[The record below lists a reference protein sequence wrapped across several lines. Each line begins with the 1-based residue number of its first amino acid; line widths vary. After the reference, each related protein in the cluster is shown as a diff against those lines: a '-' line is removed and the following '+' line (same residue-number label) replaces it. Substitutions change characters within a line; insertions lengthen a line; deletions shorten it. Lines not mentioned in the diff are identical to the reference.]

1 MARPRKQGLEYFP
14 FECDFFGREA
24 VVAIAGEFGL
34 KGELV
39 TVKLLCAV
47 YRNGYFVEWSELFRY
62 KFLKE
67 VPGVSIE
74 LLEQIVRR
82 LVKWGFFDEGLFNS
96 EGVLTSEA
104 IQECYFNATRLRI
117 TEPDLPHILG
127 FRRGN
132 HSKKVV
138 SNEETTVSNEEI
150 PQIKRKYIK
159 TSPDGEAKK
168 TPPSPEVEVS
178 VNGGLDAV
186 KNQKKDGKGAE
197 CRVFEPDTVKL
208 QGSFE
213 KTQENAENSVFE
225 KNRLIPFDENAAEC
239 LSSRQWQEMVL
250 MNVGLRQLDWN
261 AAFSS
266 FRANLVANGAD
277 TDKTRADFRKHFTN
291 WLRIKTKSKEN
302 GNETKEMGGHDRPGG
317 RAGLGRPEIAAA
329 AKVPTERGKS
339 VL

>member
-1 MARPRKQGLEYFP
+1 MARPRKQGLDYFP
-14 FECDFFGREA
+14 MDVDTFEDIKIRKLIKYQGGKAF
-24 VVAIAGEFGL
+24 
-34 KGELV
+34 
-39 TVKLLCAV
+39 TVYALLLCIIYKDGCCARWDTELPFVVSEKTGLDEVYIQEVIQCCMMLGLFDRRMFDENGLLTSDGIQRRYRAV
-47 YRNGYFVEWSELFRY
+47 AARNGRSTCLLPENIGFPAGNYGLPPENACFPHE
-62 KFLKE
+62 KCTKE
-67 VPGVSIE
+67 
-74 LLEQIVRR
+74 
-82 LVKWGFFDEGLFNS
+82 K
-96 EGVLTSEA
+96 
-104 IQECYFNATRLRI
+104 
-117 TEPDLPHILG
+117 
-127 FRRGN
+127 
-132 HSKKVV
+132 
-138 SNEETTVSNEEI
+138 
-150 PQIKRKYIK
+150 KRKEKETDYVGK
-159 TSPDGEAKK
+159 EKP
-168 TPPSPEVEVS
+168 PPSPSEEVS
-178 VNGGLDAV
+178 ENGGLEAV

-197 CRVFEPDTVKL
+197 SRVLNAEAVKL
-208 QGSFE
+208 QGHGE
-213 KTQENAENSVFE
+213 KTQENAENDVFD

>member
-1 MARPRKQGLEYFP
+1 MARPRKQGLDYFP
-14 FECDFFGREA
+14 LDVDIFEDIKIRKLIRYQGGKAF
-24 VVAIAGEFGL
+24 
-34 KGELV
+34 
-39 TVKLLCAV
+39 TVYALLLCIIYKDGCCARWDKELPFVVSEKTGLDEVYILEVIKSCLALGLFDRRMFDERGLLTSDGIQRRYRAV
-47 YRNGYFVEWSELFRY
+47 AARNGRSAC
-62 KFLKE
+62 FLPENMGFPPGNYGLPPENACFPHEKYTKE
-67 VPGVSIE
+67 
-74 LLEQIVRR
+74 
-82 LVKWGFFDEGLFNS
+82 N
-96 EGVLTSEA
+96 
-104 IQECYFNATRLRI
+104 
-117 TEPDLPHILG
+117 
-127 FRRGN
+127 
-132 HSKKVV
+132 
-138 SNEETTVSNEEI
+138 
-150 PQIKRKYIK
+150 KRKEKETDYVGK
-159 TSPDGEAKK
+159 EKP
-168 TPPSPEVEVS
+168 PPSPPEEKNVFFETS
-178 VNGGLDAV
+178 GLSSPE
-186 KNQKKDGKGAE
+186 NQKKGQKGAE
-197 CRVFEPDTVKL
+197 CRVLNAETVKL
-208 QGSFE
+208 QGE
-213 KTQENAENSVFE
+213 AEETRENAENSVFG